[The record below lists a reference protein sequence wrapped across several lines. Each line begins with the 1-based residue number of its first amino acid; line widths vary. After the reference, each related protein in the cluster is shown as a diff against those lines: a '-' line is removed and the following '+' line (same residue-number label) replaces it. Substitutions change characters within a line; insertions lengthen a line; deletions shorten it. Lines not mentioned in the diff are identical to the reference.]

1 MTKPGPLDYG
11 LAAHLAR
18 ASSFSLV
25 WSGITYDS
33 KVPAPSRPL
42 DSDNLAGNSVRSLR
56 GG

>member
-56 GG
+56 